1 MSTASVEFVVVI
13 YMIYLSG
20 DSVPEDSFY
29 VVSSLPQLF
38 CCLEVLGDSRHTSL
52 SLRGLFPFCWTPRVT
67 LVKPENAIDQENGL
81 LGLHLSLQ
89 SCPVDS

>member
-13 YMIYLSG
+13 YMIYLSR

-67 LVKPENAIDQENGL
+67 LM
-81 LGLHLSLQ
+81 
-89 SCPVDS
+89 